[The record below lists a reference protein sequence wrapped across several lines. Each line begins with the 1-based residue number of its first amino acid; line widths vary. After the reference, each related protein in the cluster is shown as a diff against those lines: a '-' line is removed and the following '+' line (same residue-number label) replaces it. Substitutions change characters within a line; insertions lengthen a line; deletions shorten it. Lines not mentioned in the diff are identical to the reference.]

1 MAKPLI
7 ISRNH
12 ELPQGVPVRFTHTC
26 VTGAVWTQ
34 CPDRRDPTMTCDFL
48 RPRAP
53 ALLLALALAGCAG
66 APEPSADPARA
77 HQTGTTFTNPWTGP
91 IDKPLADLLR
101 WRWEALREGVP
112 KPPQSPVPVVQPQLQ
127 ALLAAGAPPSA
138 TWIGHASVLVRSGG
152 LQILTDPIF
161 SERASPVSFAGPRRA
176 QPPGI
181 ALSQLPPIDVVVISH
196 NHYDH
201 LDRPSVQQLAARD
214 ARTLF
219 LVPLGQ
225 KAWFADQGI
234 GNVVELDWWQTHT
247 HRGVE
252 FQLVPVQHWSARGL
266 GDRNHTLWGGWV
278 VHAPDL
284 HWYFS
289 GDTGYG
295 PQFRETR
302 ARLQARRPDRPLDL
316 ALLAVGAYEPRWFMR
331 DQHMNPE
338 EAVRAHQ
345 ELGARESLAIHWG
358 TFELTDEPLDEP
370 PRALARARKAAGLPD
385 GAFRTLAIGETRWL
399 GTADQRQSG
408 P

>member
-1 MAKPLI
+1 
-7 ISRNH
+7 
-12 ELPQGVPVRFTHTC
+12 
-26 VTGAVWTQ
+26 
-34 CPDRRDPTMTCDFL
+34 MTWDFL
-48 RPRAP
+48 RRHTP
-53 ALLLALALAGCAG
+53 LLALAASLGGCAG
-66 APEPSADPARA
+66 AADPAPDPERP
-77 HQTGTTFTNPWTGP
+77 HHRGSTFTNPWTGP

-101 WRWEALREGVP
+101 WRWEALRDRAP

-127 ALLAAGAPPSA
+127 ALAAADAPPSA

-152 LQILTDPIF
+152 LQILTDPVF
-161 SERASPVSFAGPRRA
+161 SERASPVSFAGPKRA

-181 ALSQLPPIDVVVISH
+181 ALDQLPPIDVVVISH

-201 LDRPSVQQLAARD
+201 LDLPSVQQLAARNP
-214 ARTLF
+214 ATLF

-225 KAWFADQGI
+225 KVWFADQGI
-234 GNVVELDWWQTHT
+234 AHVVELDWWQPHT

-278 VHAPDL
+278 VHAADL

-302 ARLQARRPDRPLDL
+302 ERLQARRPGRPLDL
-316 ALLAVGAYEPRWFMR
+316 ALLAIGAYEPRWFMKE
-331 DQHMNPE
+331 QHMNPE

-345 ELGARESLAIHWG
+345 ELGARESIAIHWG

-370 PRALARARKAAGLPD
+370 PRALARARSAAGLSD
-385 GAFRTLAIGETRWL
+385 AAFRTLAIGETRWL
-399 GTADQRQSG
+399 GPAEQRQSR